1 MEQQSAT
8 RSAMGE
14 PGRLSLATTLPVSG
28 SRRERYVHVALPFV
42 LMMSLVVTHSISP
55 SFYKTLV
62 IEDGA
67 VEYATAGVYFIGF
80 ICGLVLARRLYAKRS
95 FAWAL
100 LYACLS
106 SGFLFVALEEI
117 SWGQRIFQLGT
128 PEFIEERNIQGEIG
142 LHNLSSFRLLLHPA
156 YIAVGFAG
164 AFGSL
169 ILSRLRVPIPI
180 VARLLPPPH
189 LFLYFVP
196 CCLFYLT
203 AEIISPFTTI
213 RYGGELSVQYGGR
226 LEDPRGILAAPAYVL
241 DLVRDLVLMG
251 GGTGGQNFSFWRHQE
266 PVELLLSLGFL
277 FFVTSRLGKE

>member
-1 MEQQSAT
+1 
-8 RSAMGE
+8 MGE
-14 PGRLSLATTLPVSG
+14 PGRLRLATTLPESG
-28 SRRERYVHVALPFV
+28 SRRERYVHVALPSV
-42 LMMSLVVTHSISP
+42 LIMSLVVTHSISP

-80 ICGLVLARRLYAKRS
+80 TCGLVLARRLYAKRN

-106 SGFLFVALEEI
+106 FGFLFVALEEI
-117 SWGQRIFQLGT
+117 SWGQRIFRFGT

-169 ILSRLRVPIPI
+169 ILSRFRVPIPI

-213 RYGGELSVQYGGR
+213 RYSGDLGAQYGGR

-277 FFVTSRLGKE
+277 FLVTSRLGKE